1 MAESPEREQ
10 RPSQGESE
18 DVDEVERGS
27 KRDKGSMDEEV
38 ERAREREE
46 EANEG

>member
-10 RPSQGESE
+10 PPSHGDGD
-18 DVDEVERGS
+18 DVEEVERGVE
-27 KRDKGSMDEEV
+27 REKGSMDEEV

-46 EANEG
+46 EATEG